1 MFKLTLLFLWPRFY
15 AQTSSLS
22 SPFVK
27 YVLRFC
33 SLVAMLPRRRRTGR
47 KARGVSCFRFQNEC
61 NKVEIAL
68 RVVQFW
74 SEIKRVITKS
84 HDREAGVRFVITS
97 LISDQNCTTLSAI
110 TVINKVVIDR
120 FVFIQFQNP

>member
-27 YVLRFC
+27 YLYTLNKYVLRFC

-47 KARGVSCFRFQNEC
+47 KAGGVSCFRFQNEC

-74 SEIKRVITKS
+74 SEIKLVITNRTS
-84 HDREAGVRFVITS
+84 ASRSCDFVITR
-97 LISDQNCTTLSAI
+97 LISDQIALHSVQLPLLITFLI
-110 TVINKVVIDR
+110 TVS
-120 FVFIQFQNP
+120 